1 MSERSH
7 LKGEKMAKAKYDQIL
22 EAAYQLLTDVNYQNM
37 TTARIAEA
45 AGVAEGTLYRYF
57 KNKRQLLFE
66 VLKHFGDRIMGE
78 IFHKVSP
85 EQSYLQ
91 NLHHFAEAFQASLQ
105 QDIPFYR
112 IMYKAFSELDD
123 PEIFPALRD
132 YFISQLDRIR
142 EVFEWS
148 VQRGE
153 IKVSQ
158 SELDLIV
165 QHLWGIADGFMK
177 RTILQI
183 NLPIQAREI
192 EFTINLMQAAIEKE
206 VK

>member
-1 MSERSH
+1 M
-7 LKGEKMAKAKYDQIL
+7 KGVRMGKPKYDQIL
-22 EAAYQLLTDVNYQNM
+22 VAAYHLLATVNYQNM

-66 VLKHFGDRIMGE
+66 VLKHFGDQIME
-78 IFHKVSP
+78 KIFQKVSP
-85 EQSYLQ
+85 QQSYMQ
-91 NLHHFAEAFQASLQ
+91 NLHHFADAFQDSLQ
-105 QDIPFYR
+105 RDIPFYR

-132 YFISQLDRIR
+132 YFIAQLDKIR

-153 IKVSQ
+153 ITVDSAD
-158 SELDLIV
+158 LDLIV

-183 NLPIQAREI
+183 NLPIQQREI
-192 EFTINLMQAAIEKE
+192 EFTLSLMQAAINKE
-206 VK
+206 LQ